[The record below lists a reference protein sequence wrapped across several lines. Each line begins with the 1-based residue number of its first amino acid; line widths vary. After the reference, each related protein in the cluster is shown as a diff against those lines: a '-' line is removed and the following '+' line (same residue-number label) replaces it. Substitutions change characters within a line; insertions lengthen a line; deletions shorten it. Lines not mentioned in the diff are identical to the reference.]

1 MAAWLKEYGT
11 TAGALLVA
19 LVLTVV
25 FGFVAIDSLL
35 GAIYPERLSPSFARM
50 LGSISETDPGSA
62 RGGPASNA
70 SGMIGIIMGSVV
82 VVSAITMIGLMFAKE
97 WAREAALV
105 IYGVL
110 GLVVLAA
117 SIGGLAADP
126 PAPSAWT
133 GVLVGVA
140 NLTIVGLLLTKSQT
154 SRTSEYQ
161 GVRSWEEE

>member
-1 MAAWLKEYGT
+1 MVTWFKGRGT
-11 TAGALLVA
+11 TVGAVLILLA
-19 LVLTVV
+19 LTSV
-25 FGFVAIDSLL
+25 FGFIAIDSLL

-62 RGGPASNA
+62 RGGPATNA
-70 SGMIGIIMGSVV
+70 SGMIGVVMGSVV
-82 VVSAITMIGLMFAKE
+82 IVSVIILVGLILIQA

-117 SIGGLAADP
+117 SLGGLAGDP

-133 GVLVGVA
+133 GMLVGIA
-140 NLTIVGLLLTKSQT
+140 NLMIVGLLLTRS
-154 SRTSEYQ
+154 SARIFSGRPPDRSLG
-161 GVRSWEEE
+161 GV

>member
-1 MAAWLKEYGT
+1 MAAWFKGRGT
-11 TAGALLVA
+11 TVGAVLILLA
-19 LVLTVV
+19 LTSV
-25 FGFVAIDSLL
+25 FGFIAIDSLL

-70 SGMIGIIMGSVV
+70 SGMIGVVMGSVV
-82 VVSAITMIGLMFAKE
+82 IVSVIILVGLILIQA

-117 SIGGLAADP
+117 SLGGLAGDP

-133 GVLVGVA
+133 GMLVGIA
-140 NLTIVGLLLTKSQT
+140 NLMIVGLLLTRS
-154 SRTSEYQ
+154 SARIFSGRPPDRSLG
-161 GVRSWEEE
+161 GV

>member
-1 MAAWLKEYGT
+1 MAAWFKGRGT
-11 TAGALLVA
+11 TVGAVLILLA
-19 LVLTVV
+19 LTTV
-25 FGFVAIDSLL
+25 FGFIAIDSLL

-70 SGMIGIIMGSVV
+70 SGMIGIVMGSVV
-82 VVSAITMIGLMFAKE
+82 IVSVIILVGLILIQA

-117 SIGGLAADP
+117 SLGGLAGDP

-133 GVLVGVA
+133 GMLVGTA
-140 NLTIVGLLLTKSQT
+140 NLMIVGLLLTRS
-154 SRTSEYQ
+154 SARIFSGRPPDRSLS
-161 GVRSWEEE
+161 GV

>member
-1 MAAWLKEYGT
+1 VAAWLKKYGT
-11 TAGALLVA
+11 TAGALLIA

-70 SGMIGIIMGSVV
+70 SGMIGIVMGSVV
-82 VVSAITMIGLMFAKE
+82 VVSAITMIGLVFARE

-140 NLTIVGLLLTKSQT
+140 NLTIVGLLLTS
-154 SRTSEYQ
+154 SSARVFSGRPANRSLD
-161 GVRSWEEE
+161 GV

>member
-1 MAAWLKEYGT
+1 MVTWFKGRGT
-11 TAGALLVA
+11 TVGAVLILLA
-19 LVLTVV
+19 LTSV
-25 FGFVAIDSLL
+25 FGFIAIDSLL

-70 SGMIGIIMGSVV
+70 SGMIGVVMGSVV
-82 VVSAITMIGLMFAKE
+82 IVSVIILVGLILIQA

-117 SIGGLAADP
+117 SLGGLAGDP

-133 GVLVGVA
+133 GMLVGIA
-140 NLTIVGLLLTKSQT
+140 NLMIVGLLLTRS
-154 SRTSEYQ
+154 SARIFSGRPPDRSLG
-161 GVRSWEEE
+161 GV

>member
-1 MAAWLKEYGT
+1 MVTWFKGRGT
-11 TAGALLVA
+11 TVGAVLILLA
-19 LVLTVV
+19 LTSV
-25 FGFVAIDSLL
+25 FGFIAIDSLL

-70 SGMIGIIMGSVV
+70 SGMIGIVMGSVV
-82 VVSAITMIGLMFAKE
+82 IVSVIILVGLILIQA

-117 SIGGLAADP
+117 SLGGLAGDP

-133 GVLVGVA
+133 GMLVGIA
-140 NLTIVGLLLTKSQT
+140 NLMIVGLLLTRS
-154 SRTSEYQ
+154 SARIFSGRPPDRSLG
-161 GVRSWEEE
+161 GV